1 MRPAILAACAIGC
14 GLPDPGSMVRVVDG
28 APAGAG
34 VDRAV
39 EPSIRFSGAVAPEG
53 LVDGRRFLLVR
64 QGELRAAL
72 AAAESEEGAAP
83 SVPRV
88 AGSVELREGST
99 RLVFR
104 PNALLAPG
112 VQWALILSSRAL
124 APDGRHVLD
133 ADGRL
138 KPTVLGFATAA
149 LPPPGVL
156 FTELRADAETPEA
169 GGEYAEILNLGPGP
183 LDLAG
188 WRLEK
193 RSASGSW
200 SGCTVGEWAGAP
212 TAVGGV
218 ALLVGEG
225 WDGRYGL
232 PPGTA
237 LFPCGAGA
245 LAGGIANDR
254 TPVLRLVDRE
264 GALAA
269 SLDAT
274 GTPLCAGAL
283 EGEYGVL
290 LPGAVAS
297 RWSCTEGSPGQPVAG
312 P

>member
-1 MRPAILAACAIGC
+1 MRRAILAACAIAC
-14 GLPDPGSMVRVVDG
+14 GLPDPGAMVRVVEG
-28 APAGAG
+28 APAGAD
-34 VDRAV
+34 VDRSV

-64 QGELRAAL
+64 QTELRAAL
-72 AAAESEEGAAP
+72 AAAESEEGAVP
-83 SVPRV
+83 SVPRE
-88 AGSVELREGST
+88 AGAVELREGAT

-104 PNALLAPG
+104 PSAPLAPG
-112 VQWALILSSRAL
+112 LQWALILSSRAQ

-133 ADGRL
+133 AEGRL
-138 KPTVLGFATAA
+138 KPTVLEFVTAA

-193 RSASGSW
+193 RSATGSW
-200 SGCTVGEWAGAP
+200 SGCTVGQWAGAP
-212 TAVGGV
+212 TAVGSV

-232 PPGTA
+232 PLGTA

-254 TPVLRLVDRE
+254 APVLRLVDRA
-264 GALAA
+264 GAPAA
-269 SLDAT
+269 LLDAT
-274 GTPLCAGAL
+274 GTPPCLGAL
-283 EGEYGVL
+283 EGEYAAL
-290 LPGAVAS
+290 LPGEVATN
-297 RWSCTEGSPGQPVAG
+297 WGCTAGSPGRP
-312 P
+312 